1 MADLRNLK
9 TTGTA
14 PTTTPLEPAI
24 LSALRKS
31 FKGELLEPGDPSYDE
46 ARTIWNGMIDRHPA
60 LIARCKSADDVVS
73 AVTFA
78 RDNELLLA
86 VKGGGHNVA
95 GNAVCDGGVMIDL
108 SLMNRVHVD
117 AEKRTARVEGGCL
130 LQDMDRET
138 QAFGLATPGGI
149 ISTTGVAGLT
159 LGGGFGWLSRKYGLS
174 IDNLLETEVVTA
186 DGRVLRAS
194 ESETPDL
201 FWGLRGDG
209 GNFGVVTSFTFKL
222 HEVGPELYS
231 GLIVQPFEAAKN
243 YLRSYREF
251 VAAAPDELTAW
262 IVIRRAP
269 PLPFLPEDVHGQLV
283 VVVPFIYL
291 GDPDEGEGLVAPLR
305 TFGKSH
311 GEHVGMNPYTVWQSG
326 FDALNEPGARNYW
339 KSHYLKDLSDGAID
353 AILDFAG
360 RLPSPHCE
368 VFIPHLQGATSRVP
382 EAATAYAHRAAPF
395 AINIHTRWYEPEDDA
410 RCTAWVRD
418 FFERTEPFAEG
429 VYVNFLSDEG
439 AERVRD
445 AYPPET
451 WERLVALKNRYD
463 PGNLFRM
470 NQNVRPTL

>member
-1 MADLRNLK
+1 MKDLPR
-9 TTGTA
+9 TQSTRGA
-14 PTTTPLEPAI
+14 PPARLEPAT
-24 LSALRKS
+24 LSALRQT
-31 FKGELLEPGDPSYDE
+31 FKGEVLEPGAPPYDE
-46 ARTIWNGMIDRHPA
+46 ARTIWNGMIDRRPA
-60 LIARCKSADDVVS
+60 VIARCKDAEDVVS

-78 RDNELLLA
+78 RNHNLLLA

-95 GNAVCDGGVMIDL
+95 GNAVCDGGVMLDL
-108 SLMNRVHVD
+108 SLMNAVRVD
-117 AEKRTARVEGGCL
+117 AEERTARVEGGCL

-174 IDNLLETEVVTA
+174 IDNLLEAEVVTA

-194 ESETPDL
+194 ERENPDL
-201 FWGLRGDG
+201 FWGLRGGG
-209 GNFGVVTSFTFKL
+209 GNFGVVTAFTFKL
-222 HEVGPELYS
+222 HEVGPEVYS
-231 GLIVQPFEAAKN
+231 GLIVQPFEAAKD
-243 YLRSYREF
+243 YLRLHREV
-251 VAAAPDELTAW
+251 VAGAPDELTAW
-262 IVIRRAP
+262 LVIRRAP
-269 PLPFLPEDVHGQLV
+269 PLPFLPEHVHGQLV

-291 GDPDEGEGLVAPLR
+291 GDPAEGERLIEPLR
-305 TFGKSH
+305 TFGTPH
-311 GEHVGMNPYTVWQSG
+311 GEHLGMNPYTGWQSG

-368 VFIPHLQGATSRVP
+368 IFIPHLQGATSRVP
-382 EAATAYAHRAAPF
+382 ETATAYAHRAAPF
-395 AINIHTRWYEPEDDA
+395 AINIHTRWYDPEDDA
-410 RCTAWVRD
+410 ACIAWVRD
-418 FFERTEPFAEG
+418 FFERTKPFAEG

-439 AERVRD
+439 MGRVRD
-445 AYPPET
+445 AYPQET

-470 NQNVRPTL
+470 NQNIEPTA